1 MEVYIDN
8 LVFGSKSLKTLE
20 WLKNKLIKEFNIKD
34 LGKVKKIIRWEIT
47 QEKGIFKIDQKGYIQ
62 DLLESKKMT
71 LCHLIILLVKAGSI
85 LILD

>member
-8 LVFGSKSLKTLE
+8 LVFGSKSLKILE